1 MAYKDQLECPHCHM
15 LIDIETEIEGDDG
28 YMNLYPIVKP
38 VKPKKRRGLM
48 NSNWKED
55 WETRPGSR

>member
-15 LIDIETEIEGDDG
+15 MIDIETEIEGDDG

-38 VKPKKRRGLM
+38 VEPKSHKQFDELELERRLG
-48 NSNWKED
+48 N
-55 WETRPGSR
+55 

>member
-15 LIDIETEIEGDDG
+15 MIDIETEIEGDDG

-38 VKPKKRRGLM
+38 VKPKTHKETPFDELELERRLG
-48 NSNWKED
+48 N
-55 WETRPGSR
+55 

>member
-15 LIDIETEIEGDDG
+15 MIDIETEIEGDDG

-38 VKPKKRRGLM
+38 IKPKTQETPFDELELERRLG
-48 NSNWKED
+48 N
-55 WETRPGSR
+55 